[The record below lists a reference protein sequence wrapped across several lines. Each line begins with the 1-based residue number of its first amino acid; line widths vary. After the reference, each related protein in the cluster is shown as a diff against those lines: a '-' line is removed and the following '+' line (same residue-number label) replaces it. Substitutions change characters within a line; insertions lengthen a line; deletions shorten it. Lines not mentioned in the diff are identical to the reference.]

1 MGVFLAVFG
10 IMLVVVL
17 AMSVGFIAQRKTIS
31 GSCGG
36 ISALG
41 MDKAC
46 DCKDPCDERKAKI
59 AAEEKAAAKR
69 AAKEKLWQD
78 NRIDS

>member
-1 MGVFLAVFG
+1 MQTFL
-10 IMLVVVL
+10 LVLALFIIVVL
-17 AMSVGFIAQRKTIS
+17 IMAVGYIVQRKTIS

-46 DCKDPCDERKAKI
+46 DCDEPCDKKKEQQKNSA
-59 AAEEKAAAKR
+59 R
-69 AAKEKLWQD
+69 AAKEQQWKENQ
-78 NRIDS
+78 IH

>member
-1 MGVFLAVFG
+1 MELFFLVFAIFL
-10 IMLVVVL
+10 IVVL
-17 AMSVGFIAQRKTIS
+17 AMSVGFIMQKKSIS

-46 DCKDPCDERKAKI
+46 DCDEPCDDKKARI
-59 AAEEKAAAKR
+59 
-69 AAKEKLWQD
+69 AKEQEWQK
-78 NRIDS
+78 NRIH

>member
-1 MGVFLAVFG
+1 MGLFLVVFAIF
-10 IMLVVVL
+10 LVVVL
-17 AMSVGFIAQRKTIS
+17 AMSVGFIVQKKSIS

-46 DCKDPCDERKAKI
+46 DCDEPCDDKKERM
-59 AAEEKAAAKR
+59 
-69 AAKEKLWQD
+69 AKEQEWQK
-78 NRIDS
+78 NRIH